1 MENDWER
8 IECNVTTCP
17 RSSDTQQLAINA
29 SQGLQETFGDTNG
42 TLIGGSFRESGT
54 SYVCS
59 LCSSGTVNKPCK
71 CSVHSVDY
79 SLKYHPRILFQ
90 WTIYLYIWGG
100 STKWRKYMKW

>member
-1 MENDWER
+1 MENDRER

-29 SQGLQETFGDTNG
+29 SQGLQGRFGDING
-42 TLIGGSFRESGT
+42 SLIGVSFRESGT

-59 LCSSGTVNKPCK
+59 LCSFGTVNKPGK

-90 WTIYLYIWGG
+90 WTIYLYGG
-100 STKWRKYMKW
+100 GGGGMSTK